1 MGNGSG
7 WKLFSLKKP
16 SDPKIRCLMA
26 AKSMAFLPETYSY
39 PLDFWVQAAIQN
51 IDYQINNFKNS

>member
-26 AKSMAFLPETYSY
+26 AKSMAFNPETYS
-39 PLDFWVQAAIQN
+39 
-51 IDYQINNFKNS
+51 